1 MADTLRCAVTEL
13 YLHPIKG
20 CRPISVDSL
29 ELNEFGVCGDREL
42 MVVKDKRKMNL
53 KDLPALAKITVERGD
68 SGQLMLCAKGFDAI
82 AHHRILQGDTGS
94 VGFLF
99 DTVDVVDQGDEIAQ
113 WLSRVVCESVRL
125 VAIEK
130 AFNRNLPGTALE
142 AVHGNPQHNFVDVA
156 PVMIVNEATLND
168 LNSRISQ
175 PVPVQR
181 FRPNIVVGG
190 LEAYAEDDISSMQ
203 GAEFS
208 FTLVGPCERCVVI
221 NTDHETGER
230 TDKGPLKML
239 SRYRRIK
246 DGYDSGVLFGSYYS
260 VKGSGTLKVG
270 DSFEVSKMTL
280 G

>member
-113 WLSRVVCESVRL
+113 WLSRVVRESVRL

-142 AVHGNPQHNFVDVA
+142 TVQGNPQHNFVDVA
-156 PVMIVNEATLND
+156 PVMVVNEATLND
-168 LNSRISQ
+168 LNSRISR

-208 FTLVGPCERCVVI
+208 FTLVSPCER
-221 NTDHETGER
+221 
-230 TDKGPLKML
+230 
-239 SRYRRIK
+239 
-246 DGYDSGVLFGSYYS
+246 
-260 VKGSGTLKVG
+260 
-270 DSFEVSKMTL
+270 
-280 G
+280 